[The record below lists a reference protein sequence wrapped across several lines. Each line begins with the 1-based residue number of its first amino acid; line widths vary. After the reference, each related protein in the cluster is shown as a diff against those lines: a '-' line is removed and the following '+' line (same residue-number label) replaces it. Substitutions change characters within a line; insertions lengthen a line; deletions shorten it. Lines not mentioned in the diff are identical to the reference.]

1 METIREKLNKQIES
15 SKDTWGQGYNHFSRI
30 INRYN
35 LKVGAEIGVAYGGH
49 SEAILQKTSVE
60 KLYGID
66 PYKYTE
72 GYVDSMNYEQEIF
85 DELYKTTT
93 DRLAKFSD
101 RYIHIRKYSKDAIS
115 DISGQI
121 DFVYIDADHSYR
133 GVWNDLCLWF
143 SKVKDGGIIGG
154 HDYMH
159 PDFPGVQQAIS
170 EFFDRLN
177 WPIHYEGDNV
187 WWVEKKYIP
196 ISFFIPAFNCAN
208 TVAESIN
215 SIIETNL
222 ADGDEIVV
230 VDDFSTDDTPRILK
244 EFAEK
249 YSFIKILTHPRN
261 RGGATARNTAIENCK
276 NEILFCLDSD
286 NILMPN
292 SIAPL
297 KKYFL
302 EKGADVA
309 AFQNIYFF
317 KDDIN
322 ILHKKVTMVSG
333 LVTLK
338 DCLDGQPTP
347 PASGNYMFSKKSWL
361 KAGGYPDG
369 NWLDTWGFGIR
380 QLFNGAKM
388 YTLPDTYYYH
398 RRGHESYYIRG
409 AKSTVVSLIALQ
421 VLIPYFDRLS
431 KKSVHYIMG
440 SGRYD
445 WFENL
450 NKKHLKLRSDNIFS
464 SINMRIIKEKIKSR
478 FPNIYRKYLGI
489 RK

>member
-1 METIREKLNKQIES
+1 
-15 SKDTWGQGYNHFSRI
+15 
-30 INRYN
+30 
-35 LKVGAEIGVAYGGH
+35 
-49 SEAILQKTSVE
+49 
-60 KLYGID
+60 
-66 PYKYTE
+66 
-72 GYVDSMNYEQEIF
+72 
-85 DELYKTTT
+85 
-93 DRLAKFSD
+93 
-101 RYIHIRKYSKDAIS
+101 
-115 DISGQI
+115 
-121 DFVYIDADHSYR
+121 
-133 GVWNDLCLWF
+133 
-143 SKVKDGGIIGG
+143 
-154 HDYMH
+154 
-159 PDFPGVQQAIS
+159 
-170 EFFDRLN
+170 
-177 WPIHYEGDNV
+177 
-187 WWVEKKYIP
+187 
-196 ISFFIPAFNCAN
+196 
-208 TVAESIN
+208 
-215 SIIETNL
+215 
-222 ADGDEIVV
+222 
-230 VDDFSTDDTPRILK
+230 
-244 EFAEK
+244 
-249 YSFIKILTHPRN
+249 
-261 RGGATARNTAIENCK
+261 
-276 NEILFCLDSD
+276 
-286 NILMPN
+286 MPN

-322 ILHKKVTMVSG
+322 ILHKKVIMVSG

-409 AKSTVVSLIALQ
+409 AKSTVVSLTALQ
-421 VLIPYFDRLS
+421 ILIPYLNRLS
-431 KKSVHYIMG
+431 QKSVHYIMG
-440 SGRYD
+440 SGKYD

-450 NKKHLKLRSDNIFS
+450 NKKHLKLRSDNILS